1 MQDYSSNLD
10 QASRLALC
18 PVSEFVTIRDDE
30 ESEVTPLSSPPNGFK
45 MPSIQAVRENDA
57 RLSLQSRPS
66 FAMDD
71 ESEDDESE
79 DEALASETA
88 YKRRDA
94 MREHSFR
101 LPSQSS
107 RRECLAEMKALGLAW
122 NE

>member
-1 MQDYSSNLD
+1 MKDYSANLD

-18 PVSEFVTIRDDE
+18 PVSEFVDIREDDG
-30 ESEVTPLSSPPNGFK
+30 SDVLTLSSPPNGFK
-45 MPSIQAVRENDA
+45 MPSIQAIREHDA
-57 RLSLQSRPS
+57 SLSLQSRPS

-71 ESEDDESE
+71 EQDEESE

-122 NE
+122 SE

>member
-1 MQDYSSNLD
+1 MIEHLTQTE
-10 QASRLALC
+10 RLALC
-18 PVSEFVTIRDDE
+18 PVSPFVTIRDE
-30 ESEVTPLSSPPNGFK
+30 ECEVTPLSSPPNGFK
-45 MPSIQAVRENDA
+45 MPSIQAVREHDA

-66 FAMDD
+66 FTMDD
-71 ESEDDESE
+71 ESEDESE

-107 RRECLAEMKALGLAW
+107 RRECLAEMRALGLGW